1 MLQSIPKDFQLAQ
14 FIESSVLQEMQQEG
28 NVIKTPISFFRKH
41 EEVYVMA
48 MSEQYLAFGLI

>member
-28 NVIKTPISFFRKH
+28 NVIKTPMSFFRKH

-48 MSEQYLAFGLI
+48 MS

>member
-1 MLQSIPKDFQLAQ
+1 MLQSLPKDFQLAQ
-14 FIESSVLQEMQQEG
+14 FIESSVLQEMQLDAT
-28 NVIKTPISFFRKH
+28 VIKTPISFFRKH

>member
-1 MLQSIPKDFQLAQ
+1 MLQSLPKEFQLAQ
-14 FIESSVLQEMQQEG
+14 FIESAVLQEMQLEG

-48 MSEQYLAFGLI
+48 MSEQYLAFGLV